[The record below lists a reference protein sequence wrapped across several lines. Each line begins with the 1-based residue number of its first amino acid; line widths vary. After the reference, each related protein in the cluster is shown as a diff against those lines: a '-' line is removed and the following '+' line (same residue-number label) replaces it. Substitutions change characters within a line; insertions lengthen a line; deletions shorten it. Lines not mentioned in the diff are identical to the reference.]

1 MAERC
6 TSIMIES
13 HIVQSASS
21 ARKVKVSSTILRALS
36 EIPDSQ
42 ATRYYILTEVDEV
55 FATITMT
62 ARTGKRTRKKL

>member
-13 HIVQSASS
+13 HIIQSASS

-36 EIPDSQ
+36 EIPGSQ

-55 FATITMT
+55 FAMITMT
-62 ARTGKRTRKKL
+62 ARTSKRTRKKL